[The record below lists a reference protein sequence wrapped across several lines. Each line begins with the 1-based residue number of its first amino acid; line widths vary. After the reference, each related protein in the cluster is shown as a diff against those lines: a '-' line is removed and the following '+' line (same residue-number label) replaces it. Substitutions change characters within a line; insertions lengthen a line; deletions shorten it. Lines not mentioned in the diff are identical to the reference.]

1 VITGEHEFE
10 AEYGLPAPLPT
21 GERLLWQGQP
31 DGATLAREALHW
43 RKLALYFSVILAWRA
58 GFVLVGGGTGMQ
70 ALVAAAWLLP
80 LAVFAI
86 GIALGL
92 ASLIRRT
99 TVYTV
104 TDRRVVMRIGIVL
117 TVTFN
122 LPYRAIDGASLRLG
136 ARGHGDIVLTINGES
151 RVGYIHLWPHA
162 RPWHVRSPQPMLRA
176 LPDAQRVAAL
186 LARAL
191 QASAALAPLES
202 TPGQASAIAPA
213 PKAPSHVALEPRRRP
228 QPEARAA

>member
-10 AEYGLPAPLPT
+10 AEYGLPSPLPA

-31 DGATLAREALHW
+31 DGARLARDALHW
-43 RKLALYFSVILAWRA
+43 RALTWYFGVILAWRA
-58 GFVLVGGGTGMQ
+58 GFVLTDGGSVLQ

-80 LAVFAI
+80 LAAFAI
-86 GIALGL
+86 GIALTL
-92 ASLIRRT
+92 ATLIRRT
-99 TVYTV
+99 TVYTL

-122 LPYRAIDGASLRLG
+122 LPYRQIDNAALRLG
-136 ARGHGDIVLTINGES
+136 ADGLGDIVLTIGGGN
-151 RVGYIHLWPHA
+151 RIGYIHLWPHA
-162 RPWHVRSPQPMLRA
+162 RPWHVRAPQPMLRA

-191 QASAALAPLES
+191 QANAATAAPES
-202 TPGQASAIAPA
+202 APA
-213 PKAPSHVALEPRRRP
+213 HTPPPLTIVQPQSATHPVL